1 MTGTCTAVPSCLKHT
16 MKLKRTFR
24 YYYLKFTRLQGDSQ
38 SLAWGTAI
46 GTFLGTLP
54 IIPFHTVS
62 VLLVT
67 FLTRTSTIAGF
78 LASLICCNPFTYVP
92 QYYFSLVI
100 GNMLTP
106 YNFNWE
112 RMKGVLDIL
121 LAKPGFTVSIQALGE
136 LGYEAVIVLLVG
148 GFVLALPLSIAS
160 YFLSLRLFIKVREQR
175 RKKHILAPRKGV

>member
-1 MTGTCTAVPSCLKHT
+1 

-24 YYYLKFTRLQGDSQ
+24 YYYLKFTRLQGDPQ
-38 SLAWGTAI
+38 SLALGTAI
-46 GTFLGTLP
+46 GTFLGILP
-54 IIPFHTVS
+54 TIPFHTVS

-78 LASLICCNPFTYVP
+78 LATLIVCNPFTYVP
-92 QYYFSLVI
+92 QYYFSLII

-121 LAKPGFTVSIQALGE
+121 LAKPGFTESIQTLGE

-148 GFVLALPLSIAS
+148 GSVLALPFSIAG